1 MLKSRMTPCCHRKAR
16 VWNPSCSM
24 EKGSEIALVDHPV
37 TWPRL
42 LTESA
47 KLSFPP
53 TVPRLMIWPCFVQ
66 RTPRSSGPPSGSI
79 RSVSEPPTMNPFW
92 LIHEAPL
99 LWTPGS
105 DPRSAMTPFCHRK
118 AWYPGDLSAIVDS
131 ERYCQFQAGV
141 TISNQA
147 VQLKDRAVL
156 PQHRTVM

>member
-1 MLKSRMTPCCHRKAR
+1 
-16 VWNPSCSM
+16 
-24 EKGSEIALVDHPV
+24 EALV
-37 TWPRL
+37 
-42 LTESA
+42 SA
-47 KLSFPP
+47 HRSQIDDLAVLRPED
-53 TVPRLMIWPCFVQ
+53 
-66 RTPRSSGPPSGSI
+66 TPKPGPPSGSI

-156 PQHRTVM
+156 PQHRTVMQMVLAGLRTGFNH